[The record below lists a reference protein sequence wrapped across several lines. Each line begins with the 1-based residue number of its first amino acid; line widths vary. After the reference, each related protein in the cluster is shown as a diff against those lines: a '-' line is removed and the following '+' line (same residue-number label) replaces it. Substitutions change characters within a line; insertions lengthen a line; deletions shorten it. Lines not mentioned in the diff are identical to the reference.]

1 VILPGEVGNSLLT
14 LMPTRKVA
22 SLAVNF
28 SHPTVSYTSPGGALP
43 LHTFVRFEPVPGKED
58 LLREELRLL
67 LAPTR
72 AEPGCIRIHLYEAL
86 RGPLAFYIHSEWLD
100 DGAFDAHPKLPHMTR
115 FLGLVGE
122 LTTHPVKGIRT
133 KQIG

>member
-1 VILPGEVGNSLLT
+1 
-14 LMPTRKVA
+14 MQ
-22 SLAVNF
+22 
-28 SHPTVSYTSPGGALP
+28 

-58 LLREELRLL
+58 RLREELRLL
-67 LAPTR
+67 LSPTR

-86 RGPLAFYIHSEWLD
+86 TAPLVFYIHSEWVD
-100 DGAFDAHPKLPHMTR
+100 ERAFDAHRELPHMTR

-122 LTTHPVKGIRT
+122 LSTHPVKGIRT